1 MAGHRPFRDLVAKMS
16 PEAQKEVRRGTTKI
30 LAEMELAELRQAL
43 HVRQVDLA
51 NKLNTTQAA
60 ISRLE
65 KRSRMLVKT
74 LGDYVEALGG
84 KIEVHAVLP
93 GRTVSLT
100 NFFRDKTGPVRID
113 LRDKTAPVHKKKAT
127 ARRARQRREQ
137 VHA

>member
-16 PEAQKEVRRGTTKI
+16 PEAQKEVRRGTTII

-43 HVRQVDLA
+43 HVKQVDLA

-65 KRSRMLVKT
+65 KRPRMLVKT

-84 KIEVHAVLP
+84 KIEVHAVLSD
-93 GRTVSLT
+93 RTVSLT
-100 NFFRDKTGPVRID
+100 NFCRH
-113 LRDKTAPVHKKKAT
+113 KTAPVHKKKAT
-127 ARRARQRREQ
+127 ARRARQRREL
-137 VHA
+137 VHD

>member
-16 PEAQKEVRRGTTKI
+16 PEAQKEVRRGTTII

-43 HVRQVDLA
+43 HVKQVDLA

-65 KRSRMLVKT
+65 KRPRMLVKT

-93 GRTVSLT
+93 DRTVSLT
-100 NFFRDKTGPVRID
+100 NFFRDKTGPVRIH
-113 LRDKTAPVHKKKAT
+113 LRDKRASLHKKKAT
-127 ARRARQRREQ
+127 ARRGRQRREL
-137 VHA
+137 VHD